1 MRLLFLS
8 TAAVAA
14 ALASPALAQDW
25 SGPYVAGLIGYATGD
40 DDGSETFLF
49 DTDQDGEFNDTVFTT
64 APANAFSPGFC
75 DGDAQTTT
83 PAGGCAADDESGVE
97 YGLRAGYDWQ
107 TGNVVFGAV
116 ADISRADIQDSV
128 SAFSTTP
135 ARYAFSREINYV
147 VGMRGRLGYAMD
159 RLLIY
164 GTAGLAY
171 GDLDRSFT
179 TSNGAN
185 SFTER
190 DNDGVWGPQYGV
202 GAEFALNERI
212 SVGAEY
218 LWTSLNDDDYTVRSG
233 PGTAPPTNP
242 FLLVDPT
249 GTDIQRSNDQLDYG
263 SLRLT
268 AAYRF

>member
-1 MRLLFLS
+1 MRLLLLS
-8 TAAVAA
+8 TAAATA

-25 SGPYVAGLIGYATGD
+25 AGPYVSGLIGYANADTER
-40 DDGSETFLF
+40 SETLVF
-49 DTDQDGEFNDTVFTT
+49 DTDQDGNYGDTVFTT

-75 DGDAQTTT
+75 GGAAQTAT
-83 PAGGCAADDESGVE
+83 PAGGCADDDDSGLD

-107 TGNVVFGAV
+107 TENVVFGAV
-116 ADISRADIQDSV
+116 ADVTRADINDAV
-128 SAFSTTP
+128 TGYSTTP
-135 ARYAFSREINYV
+135 AFYTMDREVNYV
-147 VGMRGRLGYAMD
+147 VGLRGRLGYAMD
-159 RLLIY
+159 RILVY
-164 GTAGLAY
+164 GTAGIAY
-171 GDLDRSFT
+171 GDLDRAFT

-202 GAEFALNERI
+202 GAEYAFNERMSI
-212 SVGAEY
+212 GAEY
-218 LWTSLNDDDYTVRSG
+218 LWTSLTDEDYTVRSG
-233 PGTAPPTNP
+233 PGSAPPTNP

-268 AAYRF
+268 ATYRF